1 MRTLIN
7 LQPGDPA
14 FGLAL
19 DEALLAMSDKRSTLR
34 LWRNKL
40 SVIIGRS
47 QHLHDEVHEDRCK
60 EAGIPVYRRCSGG
73 GTVLHYPGN
82 LNISLIVNGAWSG
95 RSVNEVDA
103 VCSCAIAGAVER
115 LGVPCRCARNA
126 LLTPGGSRKL
136 SGSAQAVRGQRRLYH
151 ATLLLSPP
159 PVPMS
164 SVLRAMHPGYAPS
177 GLPSQPRNVVSV
189 DELLAAQGA
198 VPPQLRSSLETEPA
212 LGRLVRELVTG
223 FRALLE
229 PERNIKTTT
238 TAVPSPALD
247 ASVRLGTITPEERTW
262 ARHLEQS
269 KYSTAAWTHRH

>member
-1 MRTLIN
+1 MRTLID

-19 DEALLAMSDKRSTLR
+19 DEALLAMSDERSTVR

-47 QHLHDEVHEDRCK
+47 QHLHDEVDWDRCK
-60 EAGIPVYRRCSGG
+60 ETGIPVYRRCSGG

-82 LNISLIVNGAWSG
+82 LNITLIVNGLW
-95 RSVNEVDA
+95 REKTVDEVDA
-103 VCSCAIAGAVER
+103 ACGCAVANAVAS
-115 LGVPCRCARNA
+115 LGITCRRVRNA
-126 LLTPGGSRKL
+126 LLDSEGSRKL
-136 SGSAQAVRGQRRLYH
+136 SGSAQAVRGERRLYH
-151 ATLLLSPP
+151 ATLLLAAP

-177 GLPSQPRNVVSV
+177 GLPSQPRNVVSM
-189 DELLAAQGA
+189 DELLAAQGT
-198 VPPQLRSSLETEPA
+198 VPPQLRSSLETEPV

-229 PERNIKTTT
+229 PERNIKATT
-238 TAVPSPALD
+238 TAAPSPALD